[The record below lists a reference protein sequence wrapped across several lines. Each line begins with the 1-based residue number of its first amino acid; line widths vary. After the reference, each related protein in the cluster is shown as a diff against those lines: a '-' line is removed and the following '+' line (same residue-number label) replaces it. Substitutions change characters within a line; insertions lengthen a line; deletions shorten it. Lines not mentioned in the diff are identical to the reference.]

1 MSKNKSL
8 SHLLPSLLS
17 ALLLALLALA
27 LLVSAVIPFGS
38 LRALAD
44 SLMPDGEFESLTP
57 ANALVFRGMLL
68 FAALFLLALAGLTWF
83 HRWGTVMTF
92 HRNLAADG
100 HVFLRSLTPGRR
112 DAFPLLTLLLIS
124 VAALVF
130 RLEYIYSALHH
141 DEAYT
146 YMAFAHSLR
155 VAVTDYHLPNNH
167 VFHSILVFL
176 STQLAGNTPLV
187 VRLPALAAGILLVP
201 AVYAL
206 GKRHYDAWVG
216 LGAAL
221 LVAASP
227 ALIGYSVNARGYTL
241 VALLGVVLLLLGVRV
256 LRDGNRFAWVLIVLV
271 SALGM
276 YTLPAFL
283 FPFGV
288 LFIWLLLEMRAMPED
303 ANPGRLQTLRSWLV
317 SGSSAALLTLLL
329 YLPILVYSGA
339 SALFDNPF
347 VAPVPW
353 QDFPE
358 TLLQRLYETGLEWT
372 FRVPVWVT
380 LVCLGGWVLAL
391 VFHRQLSSTR
401 VMLQAAAALWIA
413 VLLIAQRPN
422 AWSKIWVFL
431 LPLALLWA
439 SAGIIGVLGRVKIRS
454 LPLQAL
460 TVWVLLLVLLW
471 RSVVIL
477 PQLPELW
484 RVRADEESA
493 VLFAAQAVEAG
504 DALVVSPPDDAPVWY
519 YAELHGVADRF
530 YRAGSDP
537 ARLWVFVNPGEGQSP
552 ASVLD
557 ERGPGSQAFPS
568 CAWMQTFGKLQV
580 HLCQEVP

>member
-1 MSKNKSL
+1 MSKNRPVFPGIFVTL
-8 SHLLPSLLS
+8 T
-17 ALLLALLALA
+17 ALLAALLALA
-27 LLVSAVIPFGS
+27 LLVSAAMPFGT

-57 ANALVFRGMLL
+57 GNAGVFRGMLL
-68 FAALFLLALAGLTWF
+68 FAGLFLLALAGLTWF
-83 HRWGTVMTF
+83 RLWGAVKTF
-92 HRNLAADG
+92 LRNLASDG
-100 HVFLRSLTPGRR
+100 RAFLRSLIPGRR
-112 DAFPLLTLLLIS
+112 DAFHLLTLLLIS

-155 VAVTDYHLPNNH
+155 AALTDYHLPNNH

-176 STQLAGNTPLV
+176 STQLVGNSPPV

-206 GKRHYDAWVG
+206 GKRHYDPWVG

-241 VALLGVVLLLLGVRV
+241 VALLGVVLLLLGQRV
-256 LRDGNRFAWVLIVLV
+256 LRDGNRFAWMLIVLV

-288 LFIWLLLEMRAMPED
+288 LFTWLLLEMRAMPVGAE
-303 ANPGRLQTLRSWLV
+303 PGRLRTLRCWLV

-372 FRVPVWVT
+372 FRVPDWVT
-380 LVCLGGWVLAL
+380 GVCLGGWVLAL
-391 VFHRQLSSTR
+391 IFHRHLSSTR

-439 SAGIIGVLGRVKIRS
+439 SAGIIGLLGRVKIRS

-460 TVWVLLLVLLW
+460 AVWALLLIALW
-471 RSVVIL
+471 RAVSIL

-484 RVRADEESA
+484 GVREDEETA
-493 VLFAAQAVEAG
+493 VLYAAQAAEAG

-519 YAELHGVADRF
+519 YAELHGVSDRL
-530 YRAGSDP
+530 YRSGSDP

-557 ERGPGSQAFPS
+557 ERGPGAQAFPS